1 MGYCEACID
10 TVPESYERLYRNR
23 RTQPPAPAGGY
34 PGATLTDN
42 KWLWAIGGFA
52 VGCVATVIFVNISGE
67 TSFKGLAGKTAEYAK
82 KGYTSLDR
90 AWKG

>member
-1 MGYCEACID
+1 MGYCGQCID
-10 TVPESYERLYRNR
+10 TVPEAYERMYNNR
-23 RTQPPAPAGGY
+23 QMRPAPAGGH

-52 VGCVATVIFVNISGE
+52 VGCIATVIFVNISGE
-67 TSFKGLAGKTAEYAK
+67 TSFRGLAGKTSEYAK